1 MTDETGGEGPAGGGG
16 ASPARRVV
24 VQRLDG
30 FDAVL
35 REVADGSFVLEGPD
49 GEPLP
54 ELAPGERL
62 RVTEAVPGDATYAR
76 SARVLRVDEDA
87 QQVRVSATDHRMRR
101 QQRRFVRVR
110 TEPLDI
116 VLARPEDD
124 QLDSEVGTTGPTSYR
139 AAELRDL
146 SAGGVRIA
154 LDEGPALQV
163 GDVVDLQLRL
173 PRPDQ
178 SPLEIDLVGEAVWC
192 GTLADGRHTAGVE
205 FAHTD
210 DRTEAKLA
218 QWVFQVQAR
227 RR

>member
-1 MTDETGGEGPAGGGG
+1 MTDEDGGERAGG
-16 ASPARRVV
+16 ASPVRRVV

-35 REVADGSFVLEGPD
+35 RELADGSFVLEGPD

-54 ELAPGERL
+54 QLAPGERL

-76 SARVLRVDEDA
+76 SARVLRVDDEA
-87 QQVRVSATDHRMRR
+87 GQVRVSATDHRMRR

-110 TEPLDI
+110 TEPLEI
-116 VLARPEDD
+116 VLARPEDE

-139 AAELRDL
+139 VAELRDL
-146 SAGGVRIA
+146 SAGGVRLA

-163 GDVVDLQLRL
+163 GDVVDVQLKL
-173 PRPDQ
+173 PRPDRE
-178 SPLEIDLVGEAVWC
+178 PLEVDLVGEVVWC
-192 GTLADGRHTAGVE
+192 GTLADGRPTAGVE

-210 DRTEAKLA
+210 ERVEAKLA